1 MELNFSGTNLYIER
15 NPYESKKIFND
26 RAWFIAHLFTKWDD
40 SYDKLVQ
47 YSKIWANIKYK
58 DAVYSEKIHKNLET
72 LVVGTKYQLK

>member
-1 MELNFSGTNLYIER
+1 MELSYSGYEFWISPEDF
-15 NPYESKKIFND
+15 ESKSIFND

-58 DAVYSEKIHKNLET
+58 DAVYSDKIHKNLET